1 MIDFAM
7 MLCQVKL
14 PVVNRIHP
22 QSKKFATG
30 VKNKATGNSK
40 VSDIPAEE

>member
-1 MIDFAM
+1 MLDFAL

-14 PVVNRIHP
+14 PVGNRIHP
-22 QSKKFATG
+22 QSNKFATG

-40 VSDIPAEE
+40 VNDIPAEE